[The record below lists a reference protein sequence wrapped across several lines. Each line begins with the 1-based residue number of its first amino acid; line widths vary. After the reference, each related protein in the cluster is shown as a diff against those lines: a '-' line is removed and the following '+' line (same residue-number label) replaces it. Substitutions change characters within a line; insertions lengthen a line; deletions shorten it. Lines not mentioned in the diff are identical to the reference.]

1 MNVGFKSYLFLA
13 GSCLAAISAMAC
25 TFELMSGQPDY
36 GYPITVGI
44 LTSTVLLTIWC
55 YIAAVSAARAK
66 QQGK

>member
-1 MNVGFKSYLFLA
+1 MNVGIKSYLFLT

-36 GYPITVGI
+36 GFPITIGV
-44 LTSTVLLTIWC
+44 LTATVLLTVWC
-55 YIAAVSAARAK
+55 YIAAVSSARAK